1 MVYIC
6 CVTLDLK
13 YLLIEENE
21 QVLHRDRLHF
31 PSVKH
36 ATELFPISFPI
47 SPGHDIKLL
56 GVEELLQPWLASI

>member
-31 PSVKH
+31 PSVKL
-36 ATELFPISFPI
+36 ATKLFPLAFP
-47 SPGHDIKLL
+47 SVL
-56 GVEELLQPWLASI
+56 GMTLNCLGLRELLQPWLASI